1 MAPTLPQF
9 HYNVQWRGQH
19 HAISSNKTPTM
30 QPALHFEGSV
40 CVQFNDIL
48 TFFWRMTAHASAALH
63 RDLDS

>member
-1 MAPTLPQF
+1 
-9 HYNVQWRGQH
+9 
-19 HAISSNKTPTM
+19 M